1 MKKYLPILMFV
12 LLPIGM
18 MNCSS
23 DNDETNDPDVILNDS
38 DSIGMHSVDSLVEY
52 VSLESLPEWLRSW
65 ISSVEEKAAIPGFM
79 FRELP
84 NKNWEIVMLYRGEW
98 EGITYYTIIN
108 DANSCTYCDSFYE
121 DGTRLDFEN
130 KQVLQAFQ
138 NALKHMKRVY
148 IK

>member
-1 MKKYLPILMFV
+1 MKKYLPVLMFV

-18 MNCSS
+18 IDCSS
-23 DNDETNDPDVILNDS
+23 DNVETINPDNILNDS
-38 DSIGMHSVDSLVEY
+38 VSIGMLSGDSSVEY

-65 ISSVEEKAAIPGFM
+65 ISTFEEKAATSGYV
-79 FRELP
+79 FRDLP
-84 NKNWEIVMLYRGEW
+84 NKNMETVMLYRGEW

-130 KQVLQAFQ
+130 KQILQAFQ
-138 NALKHMKRVY
+138 NALKYMKRIY

>member
-1 MKKYLPILMFV
+1 MMKYLPVLMFV

-23 DNDETNDPDVILNDS
+23 DNEETNDPDVILNDS

-52 VSLESLPEWLRSW
+52 VSLGSLPEWLRSW
-65 ISSVEEKAAIPGFM
+65 ISSAEEKAAIPGYV

-84 NKNWEIVMLYRGEW
+84 NKNMETVKLYRGEW
-98 EGITYYTIIN
+98 EGITYYTIIHEGY
-108 DANSCTYCDSFYE
+108 SCIYCDSFYE